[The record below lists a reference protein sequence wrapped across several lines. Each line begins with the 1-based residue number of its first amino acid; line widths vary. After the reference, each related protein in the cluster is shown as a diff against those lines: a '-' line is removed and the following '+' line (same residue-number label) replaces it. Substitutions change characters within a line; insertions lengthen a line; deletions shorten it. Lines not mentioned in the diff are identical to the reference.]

1 MSDLNRSSDQPGEKI
16 TPYIRG
22 PGWPTD
28 TTVSDSP
35 LNPWSKRNWNLTAQ
49 VKILKRDRAEADRL
63 ARAAGHKDALSARL
77 KTAK

>member
-28 TTVSDSP
+28 ATVNDAP
-35 LNPWSKRNWNLTAQ
+35 FNPWSRENWNLTSQAG
-49 VKILKRDRAEADRL
+49 ILKRDRGEANRL
-63 ARAAGHKDALSARL
+63 ARAAGHKDAMSARIAN
-77 KTAK
+77 AK